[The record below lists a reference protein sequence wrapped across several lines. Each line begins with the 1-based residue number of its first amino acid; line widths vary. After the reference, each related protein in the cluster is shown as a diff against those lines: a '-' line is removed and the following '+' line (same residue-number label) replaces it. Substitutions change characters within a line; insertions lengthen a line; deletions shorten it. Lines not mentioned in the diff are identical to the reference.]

1 MIITEHNF
9 YIVFSEA
16 WVQAM
21 TPSEY
26 SVRLSKYVSLVG
38 YLDSPDYRHFPTAKA
53 TTSSSI
59 RVLTSAENL
68 QKIHGKKKKASQTER
83 KGRKARKRE
92 GRRDAQKI
100 QKSQKTSFL
109 TRING

>member
-1 MIITEHNF
+1 M
-9 YIVFSEA
+9 FSEA

-68 QKIHGKKKKASQTER
+68 QKIHGKKKKS
-83 KGRKARKRE
+83 KP
-92 GRRDAQKI
+92 
-100 QKSQKTSFL
+100 
-109 TRING
+109 N

>member
-1 MIITEHNF
+1 
-9 YIVFSEA
+9 
-16 WVQAM
+16 M

-68 QKIHGKKKKASQTER
+68 QKIHGKKKKKQAKLRE
-83 KGRKARKRE
+83 KEEKRE
-92 GRRDAQKI
+92 KEKEDEMHKRFRNHRKPLF
-100 QKSQKTSFL
+100 SQE
-109 TRING
+109 